1 MARLI
6 RYLALLPPV
15 LLAMLFGAQGIL
27 WLVNPAR
34 AVRFWR
40 FPVPDGGMGLSSMI
54 GALAS
59 WCLTIAACLLLALI
73 RKQRSWYYPPMML
86 IGLFAVGRIV
96 AGVAH
101 GAPFL
106 PERFVPEL
114 IFVAL
119 LYGAARAVGSPRE
132 A

>member
-1 MARLI
+1 MARLFRSFVWI
-6 RYLALLPPV
+6 PPA

-27 WLVNPAR
+27 WLFNPAR
-34 AVRFWR
+34 AVRFWG

-86 IGLFAVGRIV
+86 IGLFAIGRIV

-114 IFVAL
+114 MFVAL
-119 LYGAARAVGSPRE
+119 LYLAARAADAPRK